1 MRRELLFLFLEV
13 GIDDIVILSVCARIS
28 ALGTRLLLIH
38 RLSHIVGCLFKL
50 FHLGLQRVDIVVV
63 NRRAQ
68 LVAQLLDFFLLL
80 IGDVRVFRSQ
90 RFIDLV
96 DKRFRAV
103 LQFDFFFALIVF
115 CLVIFC
121 LTNHPVDFFIA

>member
-1 MRRELLFLFLEV
+1 MRRELLFLFLEIGV
-13 GIDDIVILSVCARIS
+13 DDIVILSACARIS
-28 ALGTRLLLIH
+28 TRSTRLLLIH

-80 IGDVRVFRSQ
+80 IGDIRVFRIQ
-90 RFIDLV
+90 RFVDLIDE
-96 DKRFRAV
+96 RFRAV
-103 LQFDFFFALIVF
+103 LQFDFFLFLPA
-115 CLVIFC
+115 
-121 LTNHPVDFFIA
+121 DSG